1 MTHKSKT
8 STLAALV
15 LCSTAFPL
23 SADTY
28 IAVLADAYSEDAAQA
43 VAQATAE
50 VFNVMRAGDRFTGL
64 GANGREL
71 WDITVPSDPLYDVHK
86 RQLRR
91 ILEPTFGVAMNALR
105 AAITTNAPDTQ
116 VNFPIILHDA
126 LRFRS
131 GADTH
136 VAFFGNPL
144 WHEIEVYEVFTLRD
158 AWPSHAHFGMDRATT
173 PFGRTPDNPH
183 EGVVFHFCEVDPG
196 DYQSGAHRDG
206 VMQTYGLMAAASG
219 GQLVTFSPDIAECGR
234 RFAIGETSNAPM
246 FKLDSSQ
253 TQFSMISGSVAAT
266 QTTTVAP
273 SNGSPQLAA
282 AIQSGMVNMRS
293 LRLYDSQV
301 EDGDVVEII
310 APGFSRIVPLTNAGV
325 TLDVPLV
332 HGQLILRGIDAG
344 TTGGVT
350 VSVSLPSGEH
360 IITETMAVGQEITL
374 ALPQ

>member
-1 MTHKSKT
+1 
-8 STLAALV
+8 
-15 LCSTAFPL
+15 
-23 SADTY
+23 
-28 IAVLADAYSEDAAQA
+28 
-43 VAQATAE
+43 
-50 VFNVMRAGDRFTGL
+50 
-64 GANGREL
+64 
-71 WDITVPSDPLYDVHK
+71 
-86 RQLRR
+86 
-91 ILEPTFGVAMNALR
+91 
-105 AAITTNAPDTQ
+105 
-116 VNFPIILHDA
+116 
-126 LRFRS
+126 
-131 GADTH
+131 
-136 VAFFGNPL
+136 
-144 WHEIEVYEVFTLRD
+144 
-158 AWPSHAHFGMDRATT
+158 
-173 PFGRTPDNPH
+173 
-183 EGVVFHFCEVDPG
+183 
-196 DYQSGAHRDG
+196 
-206 VMQTYGLMAAASG
+206 
-219 GQLVTFSPDIAECGR
+219 
-234 RFAIGETSNAPM
+234 M